1 MQETINSQS
10 MLKVGTILRGTYR
23 IDSYLSSGG
32 FGNTYVA
39 TNIEF
44 EERVAIKEF
53 FMKGI
58 TQRDENQTTVS
69 VSNAENQSSF
79 WEQKEKFK
87 KEARRIRQLKNE
99 HIVAVHDLFEE
110 NGTVYYVMDYVDG
123 ENLAERLKRTGKPMT
138 EQEVR
143 EILPQILDALKSVH
157 DAGIWHLDMK
167 PANIMLTKEG
177 RVKLIDFGASKQL
190 NVQKGGATTSTAISY
205 TNGYAPRE
213 QMEQN
218 YDKFG
223 PWTDI
228 YALGATLYALLTNK
242 RPPLPTDIDDDVSED
257 KHNTIPLHESTS
269 DEMKSLILKMMQT
282 SRNQRPQD
290 VKSILSKMTMD
301 TQATKEGNID
311 ECTII
316 DAPLERQNTI
326 SSVMLKSKKKR
337 TCLKFYIGI
346 SLAILL
352 LLCIGLVVWS
362 RYYGGLSIKPNYRVI
377 SEKDKTCEL
386 VGLGNYSSCIS
397 DSIYGDYSIP
407 SNVDGYKVVRLGA
420 WSFHKTRLSNVIIPP
435 SVKSIGDYA
444 FDFCRKLT
452 SITIPEG
459 VKVIPRAAFSS
470 CGSLSN
476 IKLPSTIKQI
486 KEYAFESC
494 ENLSSIVIPEGVEE
508 IPEGAFCNCRS
519 LSEIHLPFSLKRI
532 KGEAF
537 KDNKSLSSI
546 VIPGGV
552 QEISM
557 DAFFYTSISS
567 LHFPK
572 TIQTITDPDNIGFI
586 VDDTYFNPNATPN
599 FCQLK
604 TIVSDIKDPFAV
616 TYKDNSQH
624 APGSFRFL
632 PKDAVLYIPMGTKGL
647 YEKAGWTKYFS
658 KVIEQ

>member
-1 MQETINSQS
+1 MQHLQPNTTLQGG
-10 MLKVGTILRGTYR
+10 KYR
-23 IDSYLSSGG
+23 IERVLGQGG
-32 FGNTYVA
+32 FGITYLAHNTVFD
-39 TNIEF
+39 ID
-44 EERVAIKEF
+44 VAIKEF
-53 FMKGI
+53 FMK
-58 TQRDENQTTVS
+58 DENDRDGSSVTMPNTTKQ
-69 VSNAENQSSF
+69 ELFYGQM
-79 WEQKEKFK
+79 EKFK
-87 KEARRIRQLKNE
+87 KEAKRMFSIKND
-99 HIVAVHDLFEE
+99 HIIGVQDLFEE
-110 NGTVYYVMDYVDG
+110 NGTSYYVMDYVDG
-123 ENLAERLKRTGKPMT
+123 ENLAARLKRTGKPMT

-157 DAGIWHLDMK
+157 DADIWHLDLK
-167 PANIMLTKEG
+167 PANIMVDKVG
-177 RVKLIDFGASKQL
+177 NVKLIDFGASKQL
-190 NVQKGGATTSTAISY
+190 NAQKGGATTSTAISY

-242 RPPLPTDIDDDVSED
+242 RPPLPTDIDDDGSED
-257 KHNTIPLHESTS
+257 KHKALPFPESTS
-269 DEMKSLILKMMQT
+269 EGIKSLILWMMQT
-282 SRNQRPQD
+282 NRNQRPQD
-290 VKSILSKMTMD
+290 VDSVLSKMTMD
-301 TQATKEGNID
+301 NKPTKDEVFD

-316 DAPLERQNTI
+316 DAPFEKQNTI
-326 SSVMLKSKKKR
+326 SSAMLKSKKER

-420 WSFHKTRLSNVIIPP
+420 WSFHKTRLINVKIPQ
-435 SVKSIGDYA
+435 SVNSFGDGV

-452 SITIPEG
+452 SINIPEG
-459 VKVIPRAAFSS
+459 VEVIPRAAFSY

-494 ENLSSIVIPEGVEE
+494 ENLSSIVIPEGIEVIPKHAFENCHSLYSVHLPSTIKCIKDSAFIDCGKLALINIPEGVEE
-508 IPEGAFCNCRS
+508 ISMRAFC
-519 LSEIHLPFSLKRI
+519 
-532 KGEAF
+532 
-537 KDNKSLSSI
+537 
-546 VIPGGV
+546 
-552 QEISM
+552 
-557 DAFFYTSISS
+557 YTSLPS

-572 TIQTITDPDNIGFI
+572 TIKTIVDGHDPSI
-586 VDDTYFNPNATPN
+586 VDDSYFTSTDPVPV
-599 FCQLK
+599 FSRLK
-604 TIVSDIKDPFAV
+604 KIISDIPDPFAV
-616 TYKDNSQH
+616 IYKHWDSFSKEVV
-624 APGSFRFL
+624 PDSFRDL
-632 PKDAVLYIPMGTKGL
+632 PNDAILYIPKGSKEL
-647 YEKAGWTKYFS
+647 YIKAGWTKYFS